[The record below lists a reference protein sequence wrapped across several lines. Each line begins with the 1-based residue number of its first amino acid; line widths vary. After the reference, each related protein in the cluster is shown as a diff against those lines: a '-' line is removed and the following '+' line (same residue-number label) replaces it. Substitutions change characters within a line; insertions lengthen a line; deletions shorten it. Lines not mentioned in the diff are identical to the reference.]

1 MKLIILYVIYQCC
14 LQEIKKCWQD
24 AIIQTKTALFGFLKK
39 HELLI
44 GVEPFDEEGN
54 LKTDTVLIKSNLMP
68 EGQELYKTAV
78 RGWYDYLDRSTN
90 PHKYHNLSRL
100 EKALAKIRESK
111 NN

>member
-1 MKLIILYVIYQCC
+1 
-14 LQEIKKCWQD
+14 
-24 AIIQTKTALFGFLKK
+24 
-39 HELLI
+39 
-44 GVEPFDEEGN
+44 
-54 LKTDTVLIKSNLMP
+54 MP